1 MRTILD
7 PALFLATPE
16 VVLLLVPL
24 SLIAVYLHRKSSEF
38 TTRSA
43 GRPLPPG
50 PRGLP
55 ILGNLFDLP
64 KASPW
69 VGYREMSKKYGNLV
83 CLQVLGRSILLIHD
97 PKIASDLLEK
107 RSVVNSSRALSTA
120 VEMAGWAWS
129 MAFMPYGQWWRRHRR
144 VFWQYFHPG
153 AIFEYQGV
161 LEQGAYRL
169 LSRLLTTPEN
179 FEEHLRYAL
188 GTSICKAA
196 HGLDIA
202 EKDDQRMEIFERAL
216 KSVDVLI
223 EGATVLEYMPFLTAI
238 PTWLPGTGFLRR
250 LAEDRKYAHMLRE
263 LPWTQAKEM
272 ATNGTSSNSMASAI
286 LEKISRLDPASVL
299 EEEGIAMSATG
310 MAYAAG
316 LDTQYAALQSLFPA
330 LSLHPEVQR
339 KARAELDSVVGP
351 NRLPTFADR
360 DALPYVGAIVKE
372 LLRWHCVVPLG
383 IAHCSI
389 ADDEYGGYFIPEG
402 TTILV
407 NSWAITHDPER
418 YPEPDMFMP
427 ERFLKEGK
435 LDTDAIDP
443 AGVVFG
449 FGRRYVI
456 LYLMCAICPGRYFA
470 DATFFI
476 FVACVLHVFDITP
489 PLDEDGCAIKIE
501 PRATAGLISYL
512 EDSRCTIRP
521 RSSSAEELI
530 RRTALEESA
539 TLSL

>member
-1 MRTILD
+1 MGTILD

-16 VVLLLVPL
+16 VVLLLVSL
-24 SLIAVYLHRKSSEF
+24 SLIAVYLHQKFSEF
-38 TTRSA
+38 SARSA

-50 PRGLP
+50 PPGIP
-55 ILGNLFDLP
+55 ILGNLFALP
-64 KASPW
+64 RISPW
-69 VGYREMSKKYGNLV
+69 IGYRELSRKYGNLV
-83 CLQVLGRSILLIHD
+83 CLQVLGRSILVINNT
-97 PKIASDLLEK
+97 KIASDFLEK
-107 RSVVNSSRALSTA
+107 RSVVNSSRAVSTA
-120 VEMAGWAWS
+120 VEMAGWEWS

-153 AIFEYQGV
+153 AIPKYQGV
-161 LEQGAYRL
+161 LEHGASRL
-169 LSRLLTTPEN
+169 LSRLLATPEN

-202 EKDDQRMEIFERAL
+202 EKDDTRMVIFERAL
-216 KSVDVLI
+216 KSVDILV

-250 LAEDRKYAHMLRE
+250 LAEDKKYAHMLRE

-272 ATNGTSSNSMASAI
+272 VTSGASSNSMASAI
-286 LEKISRLDPASVL
+286 LDKISRLDPASAR

-316 LDTQYAALQSLFPA
+316 LDTQFAALQSLFPA
-330 LSLHPEVQR
+330 LSLHPEVQQ
-339 KARAELDSVVGP
+339 KARAELDGVVGP
-351 NRLPTFADR
+351 DRLPTFADR
-360 DALPYVGAIVKE
+360 DALPYVDAVVKE
-372 LLRWHCVVPLG
+372 LLRWHSAVPLG
-383 IAHCSI
+383 IAHTSI
-389 ADDEYGGYFIPEG
+389 ADDEYGGYFIPKG
-402 TTILV
+402 TAILV
-407 NSWAITHDPER
+407 NLWAITHDPER
-418 YPEPDMFMP
+418 YPEPDRFVP
-427 ERFLKEGK
+427 ERFLKDGK
-435 LDTDAIDP
+435 PDVNAIDP

-449 FGRRYVI
+449 FGRRV
-456 LYLMCAICPGRYFA
+456 CPGRYFT
-470 DATFFI
+470 DATLFI

-489 PLDEDGCAIKIE
+489 PLDEDGRPIKIE

-530 RRTALEESA
+530 RRAALEESA
-539 TLSL
+539 ALPL